1 MSPPAGATLVEIRGA
16 EVVYGRHVALD
27 DVGLRIS
34 SGDFL
39 GLVGPSGAGKTTL
52 LRLVLGTV
60 AVAHGEVTR
69 TEGLRVGY
77 VPQLERIDWS
87 FPVTV
92 AEVVLMGLASDRRR
106 WGSTSAERTAVS
118 RVLGRLGLGGLERR
132 HIGALSGGQQQRV
145 FLARALVREPQL
157 LLLDEPTSGVDIA
170 TRHDLLHLLG
180 DLNAQGTTIVLTT
193 HDLNGLAAHLPEL
206 ACINAT
212 VVARGVP
219 AAVLVPAVLE
229 RTYGVPMDVLDHM
242 GVPMVVER
250 GPGLRVVG

>member
-1 MSPPAGATLVEIRGA
+1 
-16 EVVYGRHVALD
+16 
-27 DVGLRIS
+27 
-34 SGDFL
+34 
-39 GLVGPSGAGKTTL
+39 
-52 LRLVLGTV
+52 
-60 AVAHGEVTR
+60 
-69 TEGLRVGY
+69 
-77 VPQLERIDWS
+77 
-87 FPVTV
+87 
-92 AEVVLMGLASDRRR
+92 
-106 WGSTSAERTAVS
+106 
-118 RVLGRLGLGGLERR
+118 
-132 HIGALSGGQQQRV
+132 
-145 FLARALVREPQL
+145 VREPQL